1 MKTIDLLTNQPPSAR
16 HGFTLIELL
25 VVITI
30 IGVLA
35 EFTLVVVGG
44 VEKTKYISTA
54 RAEMGAIQTALES
67 YKAAYGFY
75 PPSNPTPLPDNQLF
89 NPLYF
94 ELEGVTNSNTSY
106 GTLDGSQMVSSNTLF
121 NLCGVSGVVNCTHG
135 GGEDI
140 VRAKNF
146 LTDLRANQVG
156 GLKTGAGPMVV
167 LVTTV
172 GGAGYELPAA
182 GGAHFKSVAVQFRQ
196 SHQQSRHLRFVC
208 AVEDR
213 RQDQPG
219 LQLEQA
225 GGRQQ
230 PPALTHVR
238 SPPKPCPSRP
248 MPAGGVA

>member
-75 PPSNPTPLPDNQLF
+75 PPSNPTPLPDHQLF

-135 GGEDI
+135 SGEDI

-172 GGAGYELPAA
+172 GGPDTSCQPLGVPILNPWRYNSANPTNNPGTYDLYVQLKI
-182 GGAHFKSVAVQFRQ
+182 GGKTNLVCNWSKQVAVNNP
-196 SHQQSRHLRFVC
+196 L
-208 AVEDR
+208 
-213 RQDQPG
+213 P
-219 LQLEQA
+219 
-225 GGRQQ
+225 
-230 PPALTHVR
+230 
-238 SPPKPCPSRP
+238 
-248 MPAGGVA
+248 